1 MYRVSGLVEDKWVR
15 DIMDFAALR
24 DVSHVDDTVLPKE
37 HVASESLGHDWE
49 RKDFLFPWQKIFFHG
64 GQEAFGKA
72 MGMASHGQSQQ

>member
-15 DIMDFAALR
+15 DIMDCAALR

-49 RKDFLFPWQKIFFHG
+49 RKDFLCPWQKIFFHG